1 VEVKVRLLELLGALA
16 LLVIINLSLVMV
28 VNASESA
35 VILSTW
41 SFVTSGTAETVSI
54 TFVIRG
60 ITVNYYADVKS
71 PPWFVK
77 VYVALMSYSCT
88 KVSPTTLKCE
98 RTGGSL
104 DTGLAKRDVT
114 CYWPGQIRG
123 YYVDHEKR
131 IKTIVTPG
139 ADYWTWDGEW
149 ELRINKD
156 ICFWSDATDYN
167 GNPFVYAI
175 HETTWYT
182 RVG

>member
-16 LLVIINLSLVMV
+16 FLVVINLGLLMV

-35 VILSTW
+35 TILSTW
-41 SFVTSGTAETVSI
+41 SCVTSGTAETVSI

-60 ITVNYYADVKS
+60 ITVNYYANVKE

-77 VYVALMSYSCT
+77 VYAALMSYSCT
-88 KVSPTTLKCE
+88 QVSPTTVKCE
-98 RTGGSL
+98 ITGGSL
-104 DTGLAKRDVT
+104 DTGLAKSDVT

-123 YYVDHEKR
+123 YYVDYER
-131 IKTIVTPG
+131 TIKTIITPG
-139 ADYWTWDGEW
+139 TDYWTWNGEW

-167 GNPFVYAI
+167 GYPSVYAI